1 MTEIK
6 ESLKNLS
13 KFEEAA
19 LACAQCGQCR
29 VANWPSKGIFYSC
42 PVYKTEGIP
51 KFDPFIPRGKNLIMK
66 GLLWGHLKLSQEIS
80 DVIFQCTLCGLC
92 EEFCFNSQSE
102 SFDFPLH
109 NIMDHVNTFEAL
121 RADLVAAGF
130 PIESQVPMNKAMV
143 ELLNPYERDNK
154 EKHTW
159 TEELDFKIK
168 NAYTE
173 DAEILYFVGCTS
185 ALTPQIKHV
194 VIASAKIFNK
204 LGIDFSVFGE
214 REVCCGSVGMRTGD
228 RKSFGKVSEQNANL
242 FKERGIKRIVTSCAG
257 CYRTFKKD
265 YGENLE
271 GIEVLHTVEFLN
283 DIITEKN
290 VQLKNLG
297 IKTTYHDPCHLGR
310 HMGVYD
316 APRELLNKISTL
328 TEMKTNRNG
337 AMCCGA
343 GGGVK
348 KGFPELSMEMAKN
361 RVKEA
366 EDTGAEYLVST
377 CPFCWRNLSDAI
389 EALNSNLK
397 MKDLVE
403 LILDSIS

>member
-6 ESLKNLS
+6 EPLKNLS
-13 KFEEAA
+13 KLDQAA

-29 VANWPSKGIFYSC
+29 VTNWPSKGIFDSC
-42 PVYKTEGIP
+42 PVYKANNLFEP
-51 KFDPFIPRGKNLIMK
+51 YNARGKNLIMK
-66 GLLWGHLKLSQEIS
+66 GLLWGHLKLSQDIS

-92 EEFCFNSQSE
+92 EEVCFNAQSE
-102 SFDFPLH
+102 NFDFPLQ
-109 NIMDHVNTFEAL
+109 NIMDHVNTYEAL
-121 RADLVAAGF
+121 RADLVEAGF

-154 EKHTW
+154 EKLTW
-159 TEELDFKIK
+159 TNELDFKIK

-173 DAEILYFVGCTS
+173 DTETLYFVGCTS
-185 ALTPQIKHV
+185 ALTPQIQHV
-194 VIASAKIFNK
+194 AIASAKLFNK

-214 REVCCGSVGMRTGD
+214 REVCCGSIGMRTGD
-228 RKSFGKVSEQNANL
+228 RKSFEEVAEQNTNL

-265 YGENLE
+265 YGEKLE
-271 GIEVLHTVEFLN
+271 GIEILHTIEFLN
-283 DIITEKN
+283 DIISKRD
-290 VQLKNLG
+290 VQLKNLD

-310 HMGVYD
+310 HLGLYD
-316 APRELLNKISTL
+316 APRDLLTKISKM
-328 TEMKTNRNG
+328 TEMKTNRVG

-366 EDTGAEYLVST
+366 EETSAEYLVST

-389 EALNSNLK
+389 ESSGSNMK
-397 MKDLVE
+397 MIDLVE
-403 LILDSIS
+403 LLLESIS